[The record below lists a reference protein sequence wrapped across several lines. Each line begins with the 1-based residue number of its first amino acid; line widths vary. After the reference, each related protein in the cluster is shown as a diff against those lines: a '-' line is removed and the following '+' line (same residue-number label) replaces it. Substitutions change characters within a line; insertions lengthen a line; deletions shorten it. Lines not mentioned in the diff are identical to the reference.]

1 MTGTAER
8 KARLAIERTQLKLK
22 REQITIEAERRAM
35 TRERA
40 EVIVLLR
47 LLCERYG
54 DPDWSDD
61 DTLLTILEHHLADP
75 LAERI
80 ETMTRQLADLQQ
92 TVRVLDQQSLRRLPV
107 PTSVPEPEPAPPAL
121 VSCAVTIVPG
131 LTESERPGFVTRCR
145 CGWETRTACPSE
157 IEAKLAGQHHLSPS
171 TPATIPRTPPITRR
185 AQHA

>member
-22 REQITIEAERRAM
+22 REQIAVEAERRAIA
-35 TRERA
+35 RERA
-40 EVIVLLR
+40 EAIIFLR

-54 DPDWSDD
+54 DLHWSDD
-61 DTLLTILEHHLADP
+61 DTLLTILDRHLADP

-107 PTSVPEPEPAPPAL
+107 PTSVPEPAPAPPAP
-121 VSCAVTIVPG
+121 VPCAVTIVPG
-131 LTESERPGFVTRCR
+131 LTESGRPGSVTRCR

-157 IEAKLAGQHHLSPS
+157 IEATLAGQHHLAKAP
-171 TPATIPRTPPITRR
+171 PATIPRTSTITRR
-185 AQHA
+185 AHHA